1 METVDLVTAV
11 INGDKDAAR
20 AAFDSMVADKVS
32 DALELKKVELA
43 TNLISPE
50 EVADESTETQTE
62 VDGAADANAAEA
74 NSASTEAEHE

>member
-11 INGDKDAAR
+11 INGDKDAAK
-20 AAFDSMVADKVS
+20 AAFDSMIADKVS
-32 DALELKKVELA
+32 DALEIKKVELA

-62 VDGAADANAAEA
+62 VDGAADASAEA
-74 NSASTEAEHE
+74 SSTEAEHE